1 MAIAVI
7 GFGLALSAF
16 ALQWYMGKKADEE
29 ESRAKEHRHH
39 RFKERH
45 STKR

>member
-7 GFGLALSAF
+7 GFGLVLSFF
-16 ALQWYMGKKADEE
+16 ALQWYMEKKVDEE
-29 ESRAKEHRHH
+29 ESRAKERRDHRY
-39 RFKERH
+39 KGRH